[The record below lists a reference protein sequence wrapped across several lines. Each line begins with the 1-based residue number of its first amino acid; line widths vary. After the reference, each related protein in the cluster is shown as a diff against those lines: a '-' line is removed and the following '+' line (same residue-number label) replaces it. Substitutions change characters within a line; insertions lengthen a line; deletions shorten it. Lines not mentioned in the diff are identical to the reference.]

1 MSFLDAQTL
10 SAATLLF
17 LVMDPLGNVPVFLSI
32 LKDIDDKTRRLIIL
46 RELAV
51 ALVILS
57 IFLAFG
63 QQILDLLGLQTE
75 SVRIA
80 GGVILFIIALRMIFP
95 SEEGVMG
102 STGDSD
108 PFIVPLAIP
117 LLAGPSTLATLIVM
131 SSSEQSWLSQGT
143 SLLMAWS
150 ACAAILLLSPALYKL
165 LRNKGLA
172 AMERLMG
179 MILVMIAVQM
189 LIDGLESLGIIAKS
203 AGF

>member
-17 LVMDPLGNVPVFLSI
+17 LVMDPLGNVPIFLSI

-102 STGDSD
+102 NTRDSD

-131 SSSEQSWLSQGT
+131 SSSTQSWLSQGT

-150 ACAAILLLSPALYKL
+150 ACAVILLLAPALYKL

-189 LIDGLESLGIIAKS
+189 LIDGLESLGMIAKS